1 MDAAVVERWALAAMI
16 RSQSSGGFGKA
27 MELWKQWEPKK
38 WKLGNVK
45 FEEEEEESVSM
56 FEQQARI
63 KDGIMHEEYMMGHV
77 LEW

>member
-1 MDAAVVERWALAAMI
+1 
-16 RSQSSGGFGKA
+16 
-27 MELWKQWEPKK
+27 MELWKQYEPKK

-45 FEEEEEESVSM
+45 FKEEEEGSVSM